1 MIDLHTHS
9 TASDGRCGPREL
21 VARAAAAGVTTLA
34 LTDHDTVAGCAEA
47 ADACA
52 GSGLRFVPGIEITAV
67 LANADV
73 HVLGYF
79 IETRSSALLRFLSEQ
94 RRRRLHRVREMV
106 GRLGRYGIMLDAEA
120 ILQPG
125 LDDAGLAAGRPW
137 IARALVDGGF
147 VASTDEAFDRWLA
160 RGRPAFVPRMGP
172 VPAETFVRIH
182 EAGGIASLAHPGLTG
197 IDEWIPEFVDA
208 GLDAIEAYH
217 SRHDADT
224 AARYVRLASDLHV
237 LVTGGSDFHG
247 DPSHGPR
254 APGDVVLPAADF
266 DRLVARARGSP

>member
-9 TASDGRCGPREL
+9 TASDGRYTPREL

-47 ADACA
+47 AEACA
-52 GSGLRFVPGIEITAV
+52 LSGLRFVSGIEMTAV
-67 LANADV
+67 LADADV

-79 IETRSSALLRFLSEQ
+79 IESRSAALLGFLAEQ

-106 GRLGRYGIMLDAEA
+106 SRLGHYGIGLDAEA
-120 ILQPG
+120 ILRPG
-125 LDDAGLAAGRPW
+125 LDDASLAAGRPW
-137 IARALVDGGF
+137 IARALVDGGY

-160 RGRPAFVPRMGP
+160 RGRPAFVPRIGP
-172 VPAETFVRIH
+172 TPAETFAQIH
-182 EAGGIASLAHPGLTG
+182 EAGGVASLAHPGLTG

-208 GLDAIEAYH
+208 GLEAIEAYH
-217 SRHDADT
+217 SQHDPDV
-224 AARYVRLASDLHV
+224 AAHYVRLAGHLHV

-247 DPSHGPR
+247 DPTHGPR
-254 APGDVVLPAADF
+254 APGQVVLPAADF
-266 DRLVARARGSP
+266 SRLVARVRGSR